1 MLVISVLSVNT
12 IYSASLLSQKGSLQA
27 KLPLMLVG
35 AVCLLTSRAEKKVD
49 SKTLQDPYSA
59 LCLNWIWVALCLT
72 ICIRAI
78 YNCTSPLLQSSRYH
92 LLRAVGR
99 GGGARERQKC

>member
-59 LCLNWIWVALCLT
+59 LCLNWIWVALCL
-72 ICIRAI
+72 
-78 YNCTSPLLQSSRYH
+78 LQSALELFTTVR
-92 LLRAVGR
+92 LRCYSLHVTIF
-99 GGGARERQKC
+99 